1 MQISDVLHSKG
12 TEVFTVR
19 PDTLVSEL
27 IGTLVACNIGAC
39 VVSSDGRTVVGI
51 VSERDVAIGLAAFG
65 ARVLAQP
72 VSTIA
77 TTRVHTV
84 SPHVGL
90 DDVMLLMT
98 HRRIRHVPVLVD
110 GELAGIVSLGDIVAR
125 RLEEL
130 ESERRHLM
138 DYISSAG

>member
-1 MQISDVLHSKG
+1 MQISDVLRIKG
-12 TEVFTVR
+12 CDVYTVQ
-19 PDTLVSEL
+19 PDASVRDL

-39 VVSSDGRTVVGI
+39 VVSCDGRTVVGI

-65 ARVLAQP
+65 PQLLTRP
-72 VSTIA
+72 VSSIA
-77 TTRVHTV
+77 TTRVHTI
-84 SPHVGL
+84 SPTASL

-98 HRRIRHVPVLVD
+98 QRRIRHVPVLVD

-125 RLEEL
+125 RLDEL
-130 ESERRHLM
+130 ESERRHLL